1 MEKKTVK
8 VLQTHI
14 EISPYEIGEQPSLEL
29 DNCIKEKLTIGGN
42 YITKPHPIFVYKQS
56 SKTLLIP
63 RGLTSVSSLEEL
75 FDVQS
80 FSSNKCDPF
89 DRATIQLLNK
99 PRDKTQDKAIRFL
112 TNDKGFEANS
122 RYGRKLLEFDTGIGK
137 TFCAI
142 TSICKIGAKAA
153 IIVDKEGLM
162 NQWVSAISEFTNMM
176 EEEVYKIRG
185 AKSVDKL
192 LAGKCKGYK
201 LFLVSHQT
209 ITSYAQ
215 SHGLNSITEIFR
227 AMNVGIKVFDE
238 AHKMMKGTIL
248 IDLLTN
254 TCETW
259 YLTATALRSNKDENK
274 VYKKIYGPIPTLVYK
289 RKKEDAYIKSTILE
303 MNSNATQM
311 DQSVMKTFKGMS
323 NAKYMEYI
331 AFDRKSRELFL
342 RALHL
347 VIEACNDTPETGK
360 IAILV
365 GKRNVAKYVYEI
377 IPKLFPKYENKVGL
391 YTSDVKGATK
401 EAQKDKD
408 IIVTTYKSFGEAMD
422 VKDLRY
428 VYMTESFSSE
438 VIIKQTMGRLRE
450 IGGTSYFIMLID
462 TSIKSRVKQY
472 KDVKDFILMRS
483 VSCKSNKIN

>member
-1 MEKKTVK
+1 MEKKEIK

-14 EISPYEIGEQPSLEL
+14 EISPYEIGEQPELEL
-29 DNCIKEKLTIGGN
+29 NNCIKEKIVIRGN
-42 YITKPHPIFVYKQS
+42 YIVKPSPVFVYKES
-56 SKTLLIP
+56 SKTLLLP
-63 RGLTSVSSLEEL
+63 RGLTSVSLLEEL
-75 FDVQS
+75 FNVQAY
-80 FSSNKCDPF
+80 SSNKCDPF

-99 PRDKTQDKAIRFL
+99 PRDSKQDKAIRFL
-112 TNDKGFEANS
+112 TNDVGFEANK
-122 RYGRKLLEFDTGIGK
+122 RYGRKLLEFDTGVGK

-162 NQWVSAISEFTNMM
+162 KQWISAISEFTNMM
-176 EEEVYKIRG
+176 EEEVFKVKG

-192 LAGKCKGYK
+192 LSGKCKGYK

-209 ITSYAQ
+209 ITAYAQ

-259 YLTATALRSNKDENK
+259 YLTATALRSNKDENII
-274 VYKKIYGPIPTLVYK
+274 YKKIYGPIPTLVYK
-289 RKKEDAYIKSTILE
+289 RKKEDAYIKTTILE
-303 MNSNATQM
+303 MNSKATQM
-311 DQSVMKTFKGMS
+311 DQSLMKTFKGLS

-331 AFDRKSRELFL
+331 AFNDKSRKLFL
-342 RALHL
+342 QALSL
-347 VIEACNDTPETGK
+347 VIDACNSVPETGK
-360 IAILV
+360 LAVIV

-377 IPKLFPKYENKVGL
+377 IPKLFPQYKGNVGL
-391 YTSDVKGATK
+391 YTSDVKGDKKDLQK
-401 EAQKDKD
+401 EKD
-408 IIVTTYKSFGEAMD
+408 IIVTTYKSFGEGMD
-422 VKDLRY
+422 VEDLRF

-438 VIIKQTMGRLRE
+438 VIISQTMGRLRE

-462 TSIKSRVKQY
+462 TSIKSRVTQY
-472 KDVKDFILMRS
+472 KEIKPILLQRS